1 MKHED
6 YKEMLAVVACD
17 ALDAA
22 ERRALDE
29 HLATCAEC
37 RSELAELRAV
47 TALLAYEAAPVAPPA
62 ALRARLLAQ
71 IKATPQTPRAGG
83 ALSTSNGAPGSA
95 PPGTDTPAV
104 APNVLPFASPA
115 RTAAR
120 GLFGVRPLVA
130 FGTLAASVAIA
141 ALAISLAVLWA
152 QNRRMQTDLAR
163 LTQNLHETQQTLMA
177 VRAERE
183 LLAAPDAHT
192 AALAGTEF
200 ATTAR
205 ARLTYDERTGR
216 AVFVAAGL
224 PVPPAGKAYQL
235 WFIADGKP
243 LPGNVFTTDASGHAE
258 VRQEIPTAGRHAQIF
273 AVTLEPQTGVNA
285 PTGQMYLKSAA

>member
-1 MKHED
+1 MKHAD
-6 YKEMLAVVACD
+6 YMEMLPAAALD

-22 ERRALDE
+22 ERRTLDV

-37 RSELAELRAV
+37 RIELEELRAV

-62 ALRARLLAQ
+62 ALRTRLLAQ
-71 IKATPQTPRAGG
+71 LKATSQTPRAG
-83 ALSTSNGAPGSA
+83 SNGAAGSTPGM
-95 PPGTDTPAV
+95 DTPAAG
-104 APNVLPFASPA
+104 APNVLPFATPA
-115 RTAAR
+115 RTRAR
-120 GLFGVRPLVA
+120 GIFGVRPLVVL
-130 FGTLAASVAIA
+130 GTLAASVAIA

-152 QNRRMQTDLAR
+152 QNRRLQTDLAR
-163 LTQNLHETQQTLMA
+163 LTQNLHEMQQTLTV

-192 AALAGTEF
+192 TALAGTEF

-216 AVFVAAGL
+216 AVFVATGL
-224 PVPPAGKAYQL
+224 PAPPPGKAYQL
-235 WFIADGKP
+235 WFIANGKP
-243 LPGNVFTTDASGHAE
+243 LPGNIFTTDASGRAE

-273 AVTLEPQTGVNA
+273 AVTLEPQAGVNA